1 MTADAANDAAN
12 PDAPWPTVATP
23 RRRVRLDFQHHAD
36 VDAVFDPVR
45 QDLSALAV
53 LDRSM
58 WLACDETTTIEQ
70 LTRTGGAR
78 WSDHQTHNLHEAFD
92 LHGDEGDEIDI
103 EGLAIDDG
111 WLWITGSHG
120 LTRKK
125 PKWHENDPAVAMNRL
140 TEVKSNVA
148 RRVIGRLPLVDAG
161 NGTWMPS
168 LTETEDGRRPSSV
181 RLRKGRTAFTKSL
194 AKDIHLGRFMD
205 IPCKENGFDIE
216 GIAARGDRVLLG
228 LRGPVLRGWAVILE
242 LRMKMTKSGHLKPR
256 RIGPDGERYRKY
268 FIDLEGLGI
277 RDLQADG
284 DDLLILAGPTMD
296 LDGPV
301 ALIRWPGAWTTSA
314 LKQAVIPY
322 QKLERVLDLPYGYG
336 TDHAEGIA
344 LTERSDG
351 GRELMVVYD
360 SPAQGRLSDETAI
373 RADLFAI
380 D

>member
-1 MTADAANDAAN
+1 MTADAANRSS
-12 PDAPWPTVATP
+12 PWPTVAVP
-23 RRRVRLDFQHHAD
+23 QRRVRLDFHHKSEVA
-36 VDAVFDPVR
+36 AVFDPIR
-45 QDLSALAV
+45 KDLSALAV
-53 LDRSM
+53 LGRSM
-58 WLACDETTTIEQ
+58 WLACDETTTVEQ
-70 LTRTGGAR
+70 LTRTGGSR
-78 WSDHQTHNLHEAFD
+78 WSNHRTHNLHDAFD
-92 LHGDEGDEIDI
+92 LPGDEGDEIDI
-103 EGLAIDDG
+103 EGMAIDDG

-125 PKWHENDPAVAMNRL
+125 PKRHENDPSVAMSRL

-148 RRVIGRLPLVDAG
+148 RRVIGRLPLVDCG
-161 NGTWMPS
+161 DGTFEPS
-168 LTETEDGRRPSSV
+168 LTRAADGRRPACMSP
-181 RLRKGRTAFTKSL
+181 RKGKTPLTKSL
-194 AKDIHLGRFMD
+194 AKDIHLSRFMG

-216 GIAARGDRVLLG
+216 GIAARGERVLLG

-242 LRMKMTKSGHLKPR
+242 LRMKVTKSGRLKPR

-301 ALIRWPGAWTTSA
+301 ALLRWPGAWKSRSLEQT
-314 LKQAVIPY
+314 VVPY
-322 QKLERVLDLPYGYG
+322 EKLERVMDLPYGYG

-351 GRELMVVYD
+351 TRELMVVFD
-360 SPAQGRLSDETAI
+360 SPGEGRLVDGTAI
-373 RADLFAI
+373 RADLYAYE
-380 D
+380 

>member
-1 MTADAANDAAN
+1 MTADAAK
-12 PDAPWPTVATP
+12 PTTPWPTIAQP
-23 RRRVRLDFQHHAD
+23 QRRVRLDFQHHSE
-36 VDAVFDPVR
+36 VDAVFDPLR

-53 LDRSM
+53 LGRSM

-70 LTRTGGAR
+70 LTRTGGSR
-78 WSDHQTHNLHEAFD
+78 WSDHRTHNLHDAFD
-92 LHGDEGDEIDI
+92 LTGDEGDEIDI

-125 PKWHENDPAVAMNRL
+125 PKWHENDPSVAMSRL

-148 RRVIGRLPLVDAG
+148 RRVIGRLPLVDTG
-161 NGTWMPS
+161 NGTWSPS
-168 LTETEDGRRPSSV
+168 FEETEDGRKPASV
-181 RLRKGRTAFTKSL
+181 RLRKGKTALTKSL
-194 AKDIHLGRFMD
+194 AKDIHLGRFME

-242 LRMKMTKSGHLKPR
+242 LRMKTTKDGHLKPR

-301 ALIRWPGAWTTSA
+301 ALLRWPGAWTTQVQR
-314 LKQAVIPY
+314 QAIVPY
-322 QKLERVLDLPYGYG
+322 QKLERVMDLPYGYG

-344 LTERSDG
+344 LADRSDG

-360 SPAQGRLSDETAI
+360 SPDRARLSEDTAI

>member
-1 MTADAANDAAN
+1 MTADAAT
-12 PDAPWPTVATP
+12 PDAPWPTAAKP
-23 RRRVRLDFQHHAD
+23 HRRVRLDFQHHSE
-36 VDAVFDPVR
+36 VDAVFDPLR

-53 LDRSM
+53 LGRSM

-70 LTRTGGAR
+70 LTRTGGSR
-78 WSDHQTHNLHEAFD
+78 WSDHRTHNLHEAFD

-125 PKWHENDPAVAMNRL
+125 PKWHENDPSVAMSRL
-140 TEVKSNVA
+140 TEVRSNVA
-148 RRVIGRLPLVDAG
+148 RRVIGRLPLVDTG
-161 NGTWMPS
+161 NGTWAPS
-168 LTETEDGRRPSSV
+168 LTETEDGRRPASV
-181 RLRKGRTAFTKSL
+181 RLRKGRTALTKSL
-194 AKDIHLGRFMD
+194 ATDIHLGRFME

-242 LRMKMTKSGHLKPR
+242 LRMKLTKSGHLKPR

-301 ALIRWPGAWTTSA
+301 ALIRWPGAWTTQVQRQS
-314 LKQAVIPY
+314 VVPY
-322 QKLERVLDLPYGYG
+322 QKLERVMDLPYGYG

-360 SPAQGRLSDETAI
+360 SPAAARLSQDTAI

>member
-1 MTADAANDAAN
+1 MTADAAT
-12 PDAPWPTVATP
+12 PDAPWPTSAQP
-23 RRRVRLDFQHHAD
+23 HRRVRLDFQHHSE
-36 VDAVFDPVR
+36 VDAVFDPLR

-53 LDRSM
+53 LGRSM

-70 LTRTGGAR
+70 LTRTGGSR
-78 WSDHQTHNLHEAFD
+78 WSDHRTHNLHDAFD

-125 PKWHENDPAVAMNRL
+125 PKWHENDPSVAMSRL

-148 RRVIGRLPLVDAG
+148 RRVIGRLPLVDTG
-161 NGTWMPS
+161 NGTWAPS
-168 LTETEDGRRPSSV
+168 LTETEDGRRPASV
-181 RLRKGRTAFTKSL
+181 RLRKGRMALTKSL
-194 AKDIHLGRFMD
+194 AKDIHLGRFME

-242 LRMKMTKSGHLKPR
+242 LRMKLTKSGHLKPR

-301 ALIRWPGAWTTSA
+301 ALIRWPGAWTTKVQRQS
-314 LKQAVIPY
+314 VVPY
-322 QKLERVLDLPYGYG
+322 QNLERVMDLPYGYG

-360 SPAQGRLSDETAI
+360 SPAAARLSEDTAI

>member
-1 MTADAANDAAN
+1 MTADLAT
-12 PDAPWPTVATP
+12 PSTPWPTAAQP
-23 RRRVRLDFQHHAD
+23 QRRARLDFKHHSD

-53 LDRSM
+53 LGRSM

-70 LTRTGGAR
+70 LTRTGGSR
-78 WSDHQTHNLHEAFD
+78 WSDHQSHNLHDAFD

-111 WLWITGSHG
+111 WLWVTGSHG

-125 PKWHENDPAVAMNRL
+125 PKWHENDPSVAMSRL

-161 NGTWMPS
+161 NGTWTPS
-168 LTETEDGRRPSSV
+168 LKETEDGRKPSSV
-181 RLRKGRTAFTKSL
+181 RLKKGKTPLTKSL
-194 AKDIHLGRFMD
+194 VKDIHLGRFME

-216 GIAARGDRVLLG
+216 GIAVRGDRVLLG

-242 LRMKMTKSGHLKPR
+242 LRMKMTKTGHLKPR

-301 ALIRWPGAWTTSA
+301 ALIRWPGAWTTRVQ
-314 LKQAVIPY
+314 KQSVVPY
-322 QKLERVLDLPYGYG
+322 QKLERVMDLPYGYG

-360 SPAQGRLSDETAI
+360 SPAGARLSDDTAI